1 MITSR
6 VDHHRKHYHVLRGV
20 CSVDPITLT
29 GLAIGALGAFGG
41 AAAAG
46 AFSSSPEPAAPMAPP
61 PSAPPQQ
68 QPQQKPAAKPTQPTF
83 IGAAATPAPS
93 GSGQKTLL
101 GQ

>member
-6 VDHHRKHYHVLRGV
+6 LDHHRKHYHDRT

-29 GLAIGALGAFGG
+29 GLAIGLAGAFGG

-46 AFSSSPEPAAPMAPP
+46 AFGGSSEPAAPQAPP

-68 QPQQKPAAKPTQPTF
+68 QPQQKPAQRPTQPTF

>member
-1 MITSR
+1 MRNIET
-6 VDHHRKHYHVLRGV
+6 DPYI

-29 GLAIGALGAFGG
+29 GLALGAFGALGG
-41 AAAAG
+41 AAASG
-46 AFSSSPEPAAPMAPP
+46 AFSGGSSPGAPQAPP

-68 QPQQKPAAKPTQPTF
+68 QPQQKPAAKPSQPSF